1 MEFAHIKKIKTTHTQ
16 MQLQRSCMSFPS
28 ANFMHKRRPYIGESG
43 LKFGLDCWETTSHT
57 GAQEEACWKEFR
69 IPRGPTKAVLRR
81 IRISIISCI
90 LGPWNTEE

>member
-1 MEFAHIKKIKTTHTQ
+1 MPT
-16 MQLQRSCMSFPS
+16 SCKS
-28 ANFMHKRRPYIGESG
+28 ADLTIRESG

-69 IPRGPTKAVLRR
+69 IPRGPTKPGLRR

-90 LGPWNTEE
+90 LGPWNTENKFYPKLTLVVKCRKTASLCRVFDFL